1 MKKLFYLSLIIL
13 IAASSCTINLYTTG
27 GYDDVYYSPDEISG
41 TVPTNTNDVDQDKAT
56 YEETFDAEFDEESNS
71 SEYYNPDESGEYYDE
86 KFYGLLKEEIT
97 DRLRIKI
104 QQYLFM

>member
-1 MKKLFYLSLIIL
+1 MVYKEYLCNRNYHKIQVRIKDFNVPSWKTAEEFLVL
-13 IAASSCTINLYTTG
+13 
-27 GYDDVYYSPDEISG
+27 EG
-41 TVPTNTNDVDQDKAT
+41 TLRKNC
-56 YEETFDAEFDEESNS
+56 F
-71 SEYYNPDESGEYYDE
+71 SEGEYYDE